1 VNKKIVGLITTIAII
16 SIIIGSTAVTAKE
29 EGMPLWERVFS
40 VFITNTDPIPVS
52 VEGTVELEDNEV
64 VVTDYTGGAVPITG
78 TVELA
83 DGTSVSIDSL
93 TDVTIKMGTKYQV
106 VFDSVSLP
114 GNTNTARIYHD
125 VDGYKTIH
133 IWCLYGTTGVPP
145 LVDVDFSYPGIGSL
159 LQVYTFST
167 TEFGTYD
174 VIAPEISFQIINPSA
189 TEVSA
194 PVTVIFYAQAW

>member
-93 TDVTIKMGTKYQV
+93 TDVTIKMGTYYEV
-106 VFDSVSLP
+106 VFDSAIFAKGSTT
-114 GNTNTARIYHD
+114 GRIYFD

-133 IWCLYGTTGVPP
+133 I
-145 LVDVDFSYPGIGSL
+145 
-159 LQVYTFST
+159 
-167 TEFGTYD
+167 
-174 VIAPEISFQIINPSA
+174 
-189 TEVSA
+189 
-194 PVTVIFYAQAW
+194 